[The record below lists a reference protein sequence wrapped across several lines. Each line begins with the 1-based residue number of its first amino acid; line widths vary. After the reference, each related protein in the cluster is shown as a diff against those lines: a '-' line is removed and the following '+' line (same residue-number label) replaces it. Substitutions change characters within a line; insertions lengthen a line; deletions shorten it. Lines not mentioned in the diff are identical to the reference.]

1 MGGFSSTASSLD
13 LTKHKKGSVIND
25 PAVGCMDTSGN
36 HFFSANLL
44 SLFRVGSWTKAPDYA
59 VELFTVAISSFR
71 NGGEFGASEFHR
83 SRESSTTSIVSPQF
97 TASATA
103 RISICRLAALFQN

>member
-25 PAVGCMDTSGN
+25 PAVGCIDASGN

-44 SLFRVGSWTKAPDYA
+44 SLFRVGSWTKAPPG
-59 VELFTVAISSFR
+59 V
-71 NGGEFGASEFHR
+71 GGNYLLWPYPVFEMEVSLGPVNF
-83 SRESSTTSIVSPQF
+83 IVPENLPLP
-97 TASATA
+97 
-103 RISICRLAALFQN
+103 RL